1 MSWKYKIHLKL
12 TIKHSR
18 RICKRMK
25 FENLLFPP
33 PSFSKN
39 MQKTIFYSNYFLAP
53 PCLPPPSSLSHCISI
68 VPHPLFPFFLFS
80 TFTPLI
86 PFTVATTLWHRQPQQ
101 TIATLARVTIGY
113 SWEMYVL
120 KILDQWKCD
129 FIMSKQT
136 TKMLFR
142 NTRWNHISVSYFDYT
157 HLT

>member
-53 PCLPPPSSLSHCISI
+53 PCLPPPLSLSHCISI

-86 PFTVATTLWHRQPQQ
+86 PFTVATTFITTPVFQPIPRPPPQSFFHCLSSAASFQ
-101 TIATLARVTIGY
+101 HCITNITP
-113 SWEMYVL
+113 S
-120 KILDQWKCD
+120 
-129 FIMSKQT
+129 S
-136 TKMLFR
+136 LF
-142 NTRWNHISVSYFDYT
+142 FF
-157 HLT
+157 